1 MTPPRIINIIVAAG
15 CGSRFGAEIPK
26 QFCRLT
32 DSTVLL
38 HAVRRIE
45 NALPGSHTVVVLS
58 PQWAGQAGNR
68 CIAPGG
74 PTRWHSVKN
83 ALDACADI
91 PADII
96 TVHDGARPLPSS
108 AMIRRVITACSSH
121 HGAIPVIPVTDSL
134 RHIDGHAVNRAE
146 FRAVQ
151 TPQAFRADLL
161 RRAYSL
167 PYSDTFTDDASVMSA
182 AGFSD
187 IALTEGDPMN
197 LKITLPLDLEIAKL
211 YITHGA
217 GH

>member
-15 CGSRFGAEIPK
+15 SGSRFGAEIPK

-58 PQWAGQAGNR
+58 PQWAGQAGDR
-68 CIAPGG
+68 CIAPSG

-161 RRAYSL
+161 HRAYSL

>member
-1 MTPPRIINIIVAAG
+1 M
-15 CGSRFGAEIPK
+15 
-26 QFCRLT
+26 
-32 DSTVLL
+32 
-38 HAVRRIE
+38 
-45 NALPGSHTVVVLS
+45 
-58 PQWAGQAGNR
+58 
-68 CIAPGG
+68 
-74 PTRWHSVKN
+74 
-83 ALDACADI
+83 
-91 PADII
+91 
-96 TVHDGARPLPSS
+96 
-108 AMIRRVITACSSH
+108 
-121 HGAIPVIPVTDSL
+121 IPVTDSL